1 MTRAALA
8 DGAESGCASGLG
20 QATDDAASAR
30 EASLTSAPVDAMT
43 FLVGARRAEEVHIS
57 GVGKRRATAFDGIGE
72 DRPDRL
78 VQPRHRPWRHLR

>member
-1 MTRAALA
+1 MA
-8 DGAESGCASGLG
+8 DRAESGGATGLG
-20 QATDDAASAR
+20 QAPDHAAA
-30 EASLTSAPVDAMT
+30 ACAAALTCAPVDAMT

>member
-1 MTRAALA
+1 MADRAK
-8 DGAESGCASGLG
+8 GGCASGLG

-30 EASLTSAPVDAMT
+30 EASLTSASVDAMT
-43 FLVGARRAEEVHIS
+43 FLVGAGGAEEIHIS